1 MAKNWSAAHNFE
13 IITMLVSDWRNK
25 TMFNDWTS
33 SDTNKLSLLLV
44 WLPNTLLVI
53 NEFWRFLGTSCCGN
67 ILTFASDIR

>member
-53 NEFWRFLGTSCCGN
+53 NTHCWLGMNSGVSWVHHVAATS
-67 ILTFASDIR
+67 